1 MTIDE
6 LMEMARGAWNAR
18 ILLTAV
24 ELGIPDALEAKA
36 MTAAETAAALGTD
49 PRATAL
55 LLNALAALGL
65 ATKSGDRFANAPVAK
80 AALVKGARDG
90 RAAALRHHAHLWRSW
105 SALTDVVRTGH
116 PAAGER
122 ERPPEEY
129 HDFVRAM
136 HDLGWERAQTLAAT
150 LDLAG
155 TRRLLDLGGGPGS
168 YAVAF
173 CARYPAL
180 QAVIFDRAP
189 ALDVAREI
197 VRANGLE
204 RQVGFQAGDFLADDI
219 GSGYDL
225 ALVSQVLH
233 AYDEDR
239 NRLLLRKVARAL
251 VPGGRVVVQEFFL
264 NESRAAPAPSAV
276 FAINMLVNTGNGR
289 TYTWDEVEA
298 WLVAAGFTRVRRM
311 LLNGPAGVLVAG
323 RP

>member
-1 MTIDE
+1 VTVDE
-6 LMEMARGAWNAR
+6 LVEMARGAWDAR

-36 MTAAETAAALGTD
+36 MTAAEAAAALGTD

-55 LLNALAALGL
+55 LLSALAALGIV
-65 ATKSGDRFANAPVAK
+65 TKSGERFANAPVAT

-90 RAAALRHHAHLWRSW
+90 RAAALRHHAHLWQSW
-105 SALTDVVRTGH
+105 SALTDVVRTGR
-116 PAAGER
+116 PAAGKR
-122 ERPPEEY
+122 APGEY

-136 HDLGWERAQTLAAT
+136 HDLGWERAQSLAAT

-173 CARYPAL
+173 CARNPAL
-180 QAVIFDRAP
+180 QAVVFDRPP

-197 VRANGLE
+197 VRAHGLD
-204 RQVGFQAGDFLADDI
+204 RQVSLQAGDFLADDI

-225 ALVSQVLH
+225 VLVSQILH

-239 NRLLLRKVARAL
+239 NRLLLRKVAGAL
-251 VPGGRVVVQEFFL
+251 VPGGTVVVQEFFL

-276 FAINMLVNTGNGR
+276 FAINMLVNTEKGR
-289 TYTWDEVEA
+289 TYTWGEVEA
-298 WLVAAGFTRVRRM
+298 WLAGAGFVRIRRM
-311 LLNGPAGVLVAG
+311 LLSGPAGVIVAG